1 MIYVAF
7 WLYVFETIIK
17 QIKVKKLS
25 LQLTE
30 SKFSQDD
37 KKSTGIL
44 KPDVKKAH
52 LDLLDKTGVW
62 PIL

>member
-44 KPDVKKAH
+44 KPDVKTAH